1 MGRLLERGDRVPDF
15 VTTDASGTQ
24 ARFYA
29 RAGGRPTILVVH
41 ADAGKAT
48 SAISGL
54 PEDLDIIVV
63 CVAVAL
69 KDAIPW
75 FHDPDSVVC
84 EAVGA
89 QKGQGVAYVLDPNLR
104 VLEAMV
110 LDDTCER
117 LPENVINA
125 ALTRQRGDVDAD
137 AIKVS
142 FQAPV
147 LLIPRIL
154 EEDKC
159 RFLMDLWAQ
168 GGHEETGVETTAGGT
183 REEVLS
189 DEHKHRQDH
198 TVTDPK
204 LIRLLTSTI
213 GRRVVPEVKRAF
225 AYTATRFEGFKIAC
239 YNAESSGFFH
249 AHRDNLSP
257 ATAHRQFALTL
268 ALNDEYEGGF
278 LRFPEFGPNLYRL
291 EAGTGV
297 VFSCAHLHEVTAVTA
312 GKRFALL
319 TFLYDQERG
328 QSGSDQEDPDPS
340 S

>member
-15 VTTDASGTQ
+15 VATDASGTQ

-48 SAISGL
+48 SAIAGL
-54 PEDLDIIVV
+54 PTDLDVIVV

-75 FHDPDSVVC
+75 FHDPDSVVS

-89 QKGQGVAYVLDPNLR
+89 EKGQGVAYVLDPNLR
-104 VLEAMV
+104 VLEAMT
-110 LDDTCER
+110 LDDTCDR
-117 LPENVINA
+117 LPESVIA
-125 ALTRQRGDVDAD
+125 TALAEQRGDVDATQ
-137 AIKVS
+137 VS
-142 FQAPV
+142 SQAPV
-147 LLIPRIL
+147 LLVPRLL

-168 GGHEETGVETTAGGT
+168 GGHEETGVEASAGGT
-183 REEVLS
+183 RKEVLS
-189 DEHKHRQDH
+189 DEHKRREDH
-198 TVTDPK
+198 TVTDSK

-213 GRRVVPEVKRAF
+213 GRRAVPEVRRAF
-225 AYTATRFEGFKIAC
+225 AYAATRFEGFKIAC
-239 YNAESSGFFH
+239 YDAESSGFFH

-268 ALNDEYEGGF
+268 ALNDDYDGGF
-278 LRFPEFGPNLYRL
+278 LRVPEFGPDLYRL

-297 VFSCAHLHEVTAVTA
+297 VFSCSHLHEVTAVTA

-319 TFLYDQERG
+319 TFLYDQELR
-328 QSGSDQEDPDPS
+328 QST
-340 S
+340 